1 MTVNHGVLGSSPCSG
16 AIARGLQER
25 CRSGVDSTSVER
37 KISCCPKPFFG
48 SLAQLVQSIC
58 LTSRGSAVRIRQLP
72 RAKQNRRQS
81 HSIEWLLLYL
91 QLWELAHISCR
102 YNKSIVRSITLSVI
116 LFPRGQ
122 TGRSAIIAIGAA
134 LQSSAGL

>member
-37 KISCCPKPFFG
+37 RKSCCPKPFFG

-72 RAKQNRRQS
+72 LIRRHATRLSSVFFCLFCSLCASPQSKQTKNAS
-81 HSIEWLLLYL
+81 LGLPSDLWYL
-91 QLWELAHISCR
+91 TELELMA
-102 YNKSIVRSITLSVI
+102 VT
-116 LFPRGQ
+116 
-122 TGRSAIIAIGAA
+122 
-134 LQSSAGL
+134 SSANRAPAVRTALPRR

>member
-16 AIARGLQER
+16 AFARGLQER
-25 CRSGVDSTSVER
+25 CRGSVDSTSVER
-37 KISCCPKPFFG
+37 KNSCSPKPFFG

-81 HSIEWLLLYL
+81 HSVEWLLLYVRNCK
-91 QLWELAHISCR
+91 LAHKGSA
-102 YNKSIVRSITLSVI
+102 YTAKVLVRSTTLSAI

-122 TGRSAIIAIGAA
+122 TDRDAIYHVR
-134 LQSSAGL
+134 